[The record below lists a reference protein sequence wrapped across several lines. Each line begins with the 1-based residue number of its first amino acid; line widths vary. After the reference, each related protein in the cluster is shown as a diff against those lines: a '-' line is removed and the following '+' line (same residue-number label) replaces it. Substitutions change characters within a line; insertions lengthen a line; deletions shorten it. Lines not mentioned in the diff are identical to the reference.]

1 MFRNPFCVIVFNR
14 LERNFLCWGRR
25 EEYPPQVARNS
36 REFTRDTFFERPLR
50 FRFFGDYKASTF
62 VPAGRLCHGEQM
74 LLLCHLG
81 VHLLD
86 LGELVVQNQLR
97 FRPIDAQDRK
107 TLVDRVKLSVE
118 VSEAALLV
126 VDDALRFGPI
136 LDNRVE
142 QSLARFEE
150 AGATFDLSCLRSR
163 PY

>member
-1 MFRNPFCVIVFNR
+1 MFRNPFCVIFFNR
-14 LERNFLCWGRR
+14 LERNFFLCWGRR
-25 EEYPPQVARNS
+25 EKYPPQIARNS
-36 REFTRDTFFERPLR
+36 REFARDTFFERPLR
-50 FRFFGDYKASTF
+50 FRFFGVYKASTF
-62 VPAGRLCHGEQM
+62 VPASRLCHGEQA
-74 LLLCHLG
+74 LLLRHLG

-97 FRPIDAQDRK
+97 FRSLDADRI
-107 TLVDRVKLSVE
+107 KLPVE
-118 VSEAALLV
+118 VSEAAFLV

-142 QSLARFEE
+142 QSLASFEE